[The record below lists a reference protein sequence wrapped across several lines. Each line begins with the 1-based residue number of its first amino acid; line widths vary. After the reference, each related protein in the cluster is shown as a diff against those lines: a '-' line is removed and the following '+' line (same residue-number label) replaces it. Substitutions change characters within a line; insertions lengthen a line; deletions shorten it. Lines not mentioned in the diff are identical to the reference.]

1 MNSARL
7 RTLRRITLV
16 LVVLV
21 GGLFLLHV
29 WARHWVEGAL
39 RDQIRAAA
47 SSVQATWVAEER
59 TAIQFDLFG
68 GDLRIVDLRTEA
80 VDAANSRATR
90 ASGRIDSLVV
100 DGLGYMA
107 LLFKGRVSASR
118 IVLFASDL
126 NIALV
131 SDTVA
136 RSDKNSVIHR
146 TNLAQLQVDLRNIHL
161 VTPDSLVVDL
171 ERMDLLGNGVKLDL
185 RKPGLESRSLDL
197 QVVQLRLSPMADSTL
212 KADTMKVDV
221 TRGTAAISG
230 ITFGPAAV
238 VEHAKRLPIERD
250 VVAGKVDRITIAGLK
265 VDSLLNG
272 HVQFR
277 SLHLGTSNLT
287 VARDKVLADV
297 PFKHKPLPAK
307 LLRSLPALTGVD
319 SIIVDDLSVDY
330 HERVDLARGF
340 ARIPFTRIEALVL
353 NAHHQVADTMA
364 IRATAL
370 VFENTPL
377 SLDLRSHI
385 GDTLDRVHVK
395 ASVGRLSFPQLNKV
409 LQPLVGVSTPEGR
422 LDTLI
427 LHMTGGDH
435 QANARCWMRYDGLK
449 VDRRTG
455 RKTFDPILNSV
466 MNAIVKKGRTGAK
479 KDEGWV
485 DYSWQRRRDR
495 SLFNYLWAG
504 VREGAK
510 TSMLP
515 KLVVEQLPKK

>member
-1 MNSARL
+1 MKAKRL
-7 RTLRRITLV
+7 RILRRTTIV

-29 WARHWVEGAL
+29 LARHWIERAL
-39 RDQIRAAA
+39 RDQIRVGAA
-47 SSVQATWVAEER
+47 SMQATWVAEER
-59 TAIQFDLFG
+59 TAIRFDLFG
-68 GDLRIVDLRTEA
+68 GDLRITDLRTEV
-80 VDAANSRATR
+80 VDAAHNGATR
-90 ASGRIDSLVV
+90 ASGRVDSLVV

-118 IVLFASDL
+118 IVLFASDM
-126 NIALV
+126 NIAV
-131 SDTVA
+131 VPDTAA
-136 RSDKNSVIHR
+136 RSEKGNAIHR
-146 TNLAQLQVDLRNIHL
+146 ADLTQLQVELRNIHI
-161 VTPDSLVVDL
+161 VSPDSLVVDL
-171 ERMDLLGNGVKLDL
+171 DQFTLLGNGLKLDL

-197 QVVQLRLSPMADSTL
+197 RLAQLRCSPVADSTL
-212 KADTMKVDV
+212 FVDTMSVDV
-221 TRGTAAISG
+221 TRGTAAIAG

-238 VEHAKRLPIERD
+238 VEHAKRLRIERD
-250 VVAGKVDRITIAGLK
+250 VVAGKVDRIAIAGLK

-277 SLHLGTSNLT
+277 SLRLGASSLT
-287 VARDKVLADV
+287 VARDKVLADA
-297 PFKHKPLPAK
+297 PFKHKPLPAN
-307 LLRSLPALTGVD
+307 LLRSLPAFTGVD

-330 HERVDLARGF
+330 HERVEVARGF
-340 ARIPFTRIEALVL
+340 ARIPFERIQGVVL
-353 NAHHQVADTMA
+353 NARHHVTDTMT
-364 IRATAL
+364 IRATA
-370 VFENTPL
+370 VFLGNTPL
-377 SLDLRSHI
+377 SLQLRSHI
-385 GDTLDRVHVK
+385 GDKQDRIHVQ
-395 ASVGRLSFPQLNKV
+395 ASVGRLAFPQLNKV

-427 LHMTGGDH
+427 LQMTGGDH
-435 QANARCWMRYDGLK
+435 NANARCWMRYDGLK

-455 RKTFDPILNSV
+455 RKTIDPILNSL
-466 MNAIVKKGRTGAK
+466 MNTIVKKGRTGAK